1 MVGSSANRGPRSGQ
15 GVDFCPG
22 RVITERFVV
31 VRVLIFALGELSLRD
46 LWLSMS
52 HGV

>member
-1 MVGSSANRGPRSGQ
+1 MQTEAPV
-15 GVDFCPG
+15 VD
-22 RVITERFVV
+22 
-31 VRVLIFALGELSLRD
+31 RVLIFVLGELSLRD